1 MEYGQFCPVAKAAE
15 LLGEKWTLLI
25 VRELLY
31 GSTRFSEFQRAIS
44 GISPTMLNKRLKELE
59 SNGLVEKADHDY
71 HLTPAGEDLAPLVRQ
86 FAIWGMR
93 WGRGDLPDTDLDVD
107 LLMWDI
113 RRRIKPELLPETG
126 AILEVVVTDLPA
138 PNRWWLSVDAC
149 EGRPGDRELKLDTEP
164 PRDEVDLAIEASLRA
179 LTEIWLGDI
188 SLQTALVRRQ
198 LVLQGKPLLIRSIEQ
213 WLPLARNAVF
223 SERKLDPSPENVRRL
238 SIKPLKDAP
247 SK

>member
-59 SNGLVEKADHDY
+59 SNGLVEKDDHDY
-71 HLTPAGEDLAPLVRQ
+71 QLTPAGKDLAPLVRQ

-93 WGRGDLPDTDLDVD
+93 WGRGNLPDCDLDVD
-107 LLMWDI
+107 LLLWDI
-113 RRRIKPELLPETG
+113 RRRIKTEFLPETG
-126 AILEVVVTDLPA
+126 AVIEVHITDLPD
-138 PNRWWLSVDAC
+138 PSRWWLSVEAC
-149 EGRPGDRELKLDTEP
+149 EARPGDRDVQLSTEP
-164 PRDEVDLAIEASLRA
+164 PRTEVDLAIDSSLRA

-188 SLQTALVRRQ
+188 TLHTALVRRQ
-198 LVLQGKPLLIRSIEQ
+198 LTLQGMPLLIRSIER

-223 SERKLDPSPENVRRL
+223 SERNLNPSAENVRL
-238 SIKPLKDAP
+238 S
-247 SK
+247 S